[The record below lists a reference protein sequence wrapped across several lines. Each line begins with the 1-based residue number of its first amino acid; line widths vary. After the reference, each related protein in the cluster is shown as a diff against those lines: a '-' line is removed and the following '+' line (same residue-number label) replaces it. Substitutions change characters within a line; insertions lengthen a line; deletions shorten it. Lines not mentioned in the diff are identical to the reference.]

1 MAVENMETIMSIDKK
16 KRLLDNLVIFGGK
29 SALSETLHVGR
40 PNKGEHEYFIQ
51 LATDILERQWL
62 TNNGPV
68 VREFEEAV
76 ACFLDVK
83 HCIAVCNATTGLQL
97 LFHALGLRD
106 EVIMPA
112 FTFVATP
119 HAASWIGLKPVF
131 CDVDERDHNLD
142 PVEVEKLVTPETSAI
157 LGVHL
162 WGNPCKVDELSEI
175 AARHDLK
182 VIFDAAQAFGG
193 SYGNKMVGNFGE
205 AEVFSFHA
213 TKMIHAFEGGIISTN
228 NSKLAEKLRKM
239 RNFGFSESGV
249 VESLGTNAKLPEM
262 SAAMGLV
269 MLEQLERLGKIAT
282 ANHQEYAKHLA
293 GIPGI
298 KLIDGYQYIV
308 IVINQQEAGMS
319 RDELADILIHEN
331 VQVKKYFSPGCD
343 CLPPYNN
350 RNYQLPVTRQ
360 LCEQCLVLPSSENV
374 NSKHIKIITDII
386 RLVIKFAPEVKERM
400 VNRGKI

>member
-1 MAVENMETIMSIDKK
+1 MEIIMSNDKN

-29 SALSETLHVGR
+29 SVLSETLHVGR

-62 TNNGPV
+62 TNDGPV
-68 VREFEEAV
+68 VRQFEGAV

-97 LFHALGLRD
+97 LFHALELRG
-106 EVIMPA
+106 EIIMPA

-131 CDVDERDHNLD
+131 CDVDECDHNLN
-142 PVEVEKLVTPETSAI
+142 PVEVEKLITPETSAI

-162 WGNPCKVDELSEI
+162 WGNPCKIDELSEI

-182 VIFDAAQAFGG
+182 VIFDAAQAFGA
-193 SYGNKMVGNFGE
+193 SYGNKMIGNFGE

-228 NSKLAEKLRKM
+228 NSKLADKLRKM

-282 ANHQEYAKHLA
+282 ANHQEYAEHLA

-308 IVINQQEAGMS
+308 IVINQQETGIS

-343 CLPPYNN
+343 CLYPYNN
-350 RNYQLPVTRQ
+350 RNYQLLVTRQ

-374 NSKHIKIITDII
+374 NNKHIKIITDII

-400 VNRGKI
+400 VNGGKI